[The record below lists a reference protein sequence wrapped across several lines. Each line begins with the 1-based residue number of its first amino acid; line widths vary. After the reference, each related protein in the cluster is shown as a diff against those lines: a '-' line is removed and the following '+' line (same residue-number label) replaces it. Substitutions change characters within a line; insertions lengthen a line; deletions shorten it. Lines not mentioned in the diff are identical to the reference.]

1 MTAPT
6 QELTDADI
14 VKLADKLLFTEVGG
28 QVVINPPAFR
38 GGGGGGEDR
47 PTSGIVYP

>member
-14 VKLADKLLFTEVGG
+14 VKLSEKLLFTQIGE
-28 QVVINPPAFR
+28 QVVLNPPPFR
-38 GGGGGGEDR
+38 GAQGGVER